1 MLHDGMT
8 DVDEFLGKDTASSRT
23 KLLPFLFVI
32 KGAWTASGILFDPKT
47 VKS

>member
-8 DVDEFLGKDTASSRT
+8 DVDEFLGKEAASSII

-32 KGAWTASGILFDPKT
+32 KGAWTACCLEDFI
-47 VKS
+47 